1 MRIDALPGGMH
12 LILRLAGRQSDR
24 KLVARMREAGL
35 FAEALSE
42 WTQSGKGSSAL
53 LVNFTNIDSR
63 ATAEKLGRRILAL
76 M

>member
-1 MRIDALPGGMH
+1 MH

-24 KLVARMREAGL
+24 KLVARMRETGL

-42 WTQSGKGSSAL
+42 WSKGGKGCSAL

-63 ATAEKLGRRILAL
+63 ATAEKLGKRILAL